1 MTMRQRRSVAG
12 VSLLVGL
19 GLVILMGSALMGRAT
34 GAQGVIRIELIAQ
47 QMTFRR
53 ADPANPSR
61 WLDNPTLRVR
71 AGQTVELV
79 LRNRD
84 PGMKH
89 DLTIAE
95 LGLKTRM
102 TYFGDTVVLRFT
114 APQPGTYIYL
124 CSIHPRL
131 MRGRLIVESRS

>member
-19 GLVILMGSALMGRAT
+19 GLVILMGSALMGRT
-34 GAQGVIRIELIAQ
+34 PGAQGAIRIELVAQ

-61 WLDNPTLRVR
+61 WLDNPTLTVR
-71 AGQTVELV
+71 AGEVVELV

-84 PGMKH
+84 AGMKH

-95 LGLKTRM
+95 LGLKTRVA
-102 TYFGDTVVLRFT
+102 YFGDTVVLRFT

-131 MRGRLIVESRS
+131 MRGRLIVEPRS

>member
-1 MTMRQRRSVAG
+1 MTMRQRRSVTG

-19 GLVILMGSALMGRAT
+19 GLVILMGTALMGRAT

-47 QMTFRR
+47 QMTFRQR
-53 ADPANPSR
+53 DAADPSQ
-61 WLDNPTLRVR
+61 WLDNPTLMVR
-71 AGQTVELV
+71 TGETVELV

-84 PGMKH
+84 AGMKH

>member
-1 MTMRQRRSVAG
+1 
-12 VSLLVGL
+12 
-19 GLVILMGSALMGRAT
+19 
-34 GAQGVIRIELIAQ
+34 
-47 QMTFRR
+47 MTFRQ

-71 AGQTVELV
+71 TGETIELV

-84 PGMKH
+84 AGMKH

-102 TYFGDTVVLRFT
+102 TYFGATVVLRFT

-131 MRGRLIVESRS
+131 MRGQLIVEPPS

>member
-19 GLVILMGSALMGRAT
+19 GLVILMGSALMGRAP
-34 GAQGVIRIELIAQ
+34 GAQGSIRIELIAH

-53 ADPANPSR
+53 SDPANPSR

-71 AGQTVELV
+71 TGETVELV

-131 MRGRLIVESRS
+131 MRGQLIVESRS